1 MCRIFTLPDG
11 FVLYY
16 NDKCFAKSKSLR
28 YISQMYEVLSN
39 DRYKNRR
46 WLYQTRKNYIFY
58 FLVK

>member
-11 FVLYY
+11 FALYY

-39 DRYKNRR
+39 DKRKNRR
-46 WLYQTRKNYIFY
+46 
-58 FLVK
+58 